1 MLRLPPALPSSVVA
15 ATDVAVVDGGF
26 AADVVGRDSGAGSR
40 QRCVWGGAAMGRW
53 SERRMDQILP
63 PPRALELLRVGV
75 GAVRVCATGGT
86 EEVVLE
92 VVKTGPRCV
101 CKRWAQE

>member
-1 MLRLPPALPSSVVA
+1 MCVGGGSDGALE
-15 ATDVAVVDGGF
+15 
-26 AADVVGRDSGAGSR
+26 
-40 QRCVWGGAAMGRW
+40 C
-53 SERRMDQILP
+53 ERRMDQILP